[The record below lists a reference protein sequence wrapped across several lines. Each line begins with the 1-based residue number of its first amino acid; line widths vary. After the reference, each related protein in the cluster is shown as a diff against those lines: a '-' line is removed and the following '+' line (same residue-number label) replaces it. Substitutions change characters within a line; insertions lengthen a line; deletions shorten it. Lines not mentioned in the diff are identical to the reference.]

1 MELLIGA
8 LFLSIWQYI
17 LFDKQSVGISAILFA
32 IPVLYI
38 TIRLLKGKIE
48 NKKSLL
54 ISIPIILLSIT
65 YFIFDNTV
73 FRGINTI
80 VIPLL
85 YIIMIITATSNIQ
98 AKSMIR
104 MAIIYIIQPINYIG
118 EVIKKIVHLV
128 RPKDNKE
135 ETKGEKHNII
145 KAVFFTIVI
154 ALIVIALLS
163 SADSEFSSLFS
174 NLLIDLHF
182 FSIPALV
189 IKIFSIIIPFFYI
202 AGFFMNMLNID
213 EVLEETE
220 NKEIKMKD
228 GFTIYMMITALN
240 VIYLIFCYIQIKSL
254 LTIENIKYSSYAR
267 QGFFQL
273 MIVSLINIVMI
284 LKATDKNLKE
294 NEKQKKYKKV
304 ICIIMLIF
312 TLLII
317 ISSLAR
323 MTLYQQNYG
332 QTRLRILVDFTL
344 ITEIILLV
352 PTALYIL
359 KENIDLVKTY
369 FIIIVTIYSVVNF
382 SNIDYII
389 AKSNVDRYIETGKI
403 DDDYLK
409 RIDNTDIIEQ
419 LLRLQETKFEYTNND
434 IYENSSKNQLTNLNN
449 YLGKKRDEL
458 DEKHTLPEF
467 NLSRCLTKQIMKSF
481 RYNY

>member
-17 LFDKQSVGISAILFA
+17 LFNKQSVGISAILFA

-65 YFIFDNTV
+65 YFIFDNAV
-73 FRGINTI
+73 FRGINTV
-80 VIPLL
+80 VIPVL
-85 YIIMIITATSNIQ
+85 YIIMVVTATSNIQ
-98 AKSMIR
+98 TKSIFKMI
-104 MAIIYIIQPINYIG
+104 IIYIIQPINYIG
-118 EVIKKIVHLV
+118 EVIKKIIHLV
-128 RPKDNKE
+128 RPNENKE

-182 FSIPALV
+182 LSIPALV
-189 IKIFSIIIPFFYI
+189 IKFFSIIIPFFYI

-213 EVLEETE
+213 EVLEEKE
-220 NKEIKMKD
+220 NKKVKMKD

-240 VIYLIFCYIQIKSL
+240 IIYLIFCYTQIKSL
-254 LTIENIKYSSYAR
+254 FTIENIKYSSYAR

-294 NEKQKKYKKV
+294 TEKQKKYKKI
-304 ICIIMLIF
+304 ICIIMLVF

-332 QTRLRILVDFTL
+332 ETRLRILVDFTL
-344 ITEIILLV
+344 ITEIILLI
-352 PTALYIL
+352 PTAIYIL

-369 FIIIVTIYSVVNF
+369 FIIIVTMYCVVNF

-389 AKSNVDRYIETGKI
+389 AKNNVDRYIKTGKI
-403 DDDYLK
+403 DDNYLK
-409 RIDNTDIIEQ
+409 RLDNTDIIEQ

-434 IYENSSKNQLTNLNN
+434 VYENSSKNKLTNLNN

-458 DEKHTLPEF
+458 NEKHTLPEF
-467 NLSRCLTKQIMKSF
+467 NLSKCLGRQIMKSF

>member
-17 LFDKQSVGISAILFA
+17 LFNKQSVGISAILFA
-32 IPVLYI
+32 IPLLYI

-65 YFIFDNTV
+65 YFIFDNAV
-73 FRGINTI
+73 FRGINTV
-80 VIPLL
+80 VIPVL
-85 YIIMIITATSNIQ
+85 YIIMVVTATSNIQ
-98 AKSMIR
+98 TKSIFKMI
-104 MAIIYIIQPINYIG
+104 IIYIIQPINYIG
-118 EVIKKIVHLV
+118 EVIKKIIHLV

-182 FSIPALV
+182 LSIPALV
-189 IKIFSIIIPFFYI
+189 IKFFSIIIPFFYI

-213 EVLEETE
+213 EVLEEKE
-220 NKEIKMKD
+220 NKKVKMKD

-240 VIYLIFCYIQIKSL
+240 IIYLIFCYTQIKSL
-254 LTIENIKYSSYAR
+254 FTIENIKYSSYAR

-294 NEKQKKYKKV
+294 TEKQKKYKKI
-304 ICIIMLIF
+304 ICIIMLVF

-332 QTRLRILVDFTL
+332 ETRLRILVDFTL
-344 ITEIILLV
+344 ITEIILLI
-352 PTALYIL
+352 PTAIYIL

-369 FIIIVTIYSVVNF
+369 FIIIVTMYCVVNF

-389 AKSNVDRYIETGKI
+389 AKNNVDRYIKTGKI
-403 DDDYLK
+403 DDNYLK
-409 RIDNTDIIEQ
+409 RLDNTDIIEQ

-434 IYENSSKNQLTNLNN
+434 VYENSSKNQLTNLNN

-458 DEKHTLPEF
+458 EENHTLPEF
-467 NLSRCLTKQIMKSF
+467 NLSRCLARQRMKSF

>member
-17 LFDKQSVGISAILFA
+17 LFNKQSVGISAILFA

-38 TIRLLKGKIE
+38 TIKLLKGKIE

-104 MAIIYIIQPINYIG
+104 MVIIYIIQPINYIG
-118 EVIKKIVHLV
+118 EVIKKIVYLV
-128 RPKDNKE
+128 RPKDNKK

-369 FIIIVTIYSVVNF
+369 FIIIITMYCVVNF

>member
-17 LFDKQSVGISAILFA
+17 LFNKQSVGISAILFA

-80 VIPLL
+80 IIPLL

-98 AKSMIR
+98 AKSMIK
-104 MAIIYIIQPINYIG
+104 MVIIYIIQPINYIG
-118 EVIKKIVHLV
+118 EVIKKIIHLV
-128 RPKDNKE
+128 RSKDNKE

-213 EVLEETE
+213 DVLEETE
-220 NKEIKMKD
+220 NKEVKTKD

-240 VIYLIFCYIQIKSL
+240 IIYLIFCYTQIKSL
-254 LTIENIKYSSYAR
+254 FTIENIKYSSYAR

-294 NEKQKKYKKV
+294 TEKQKKYKKI
-304 ICIIMLIF
+304 ICIIMLVF

-323 MTLYQQNYG
+323 MTIYQQNYG

-352 PTALYIL
+352 PTALYIT

-369 FIIIVTIYSVVNF
+369 FVIIVTMYCVVNF

-409 RIDNTDIIEQ
+409 RLDNTDIIEQ

-434 IYENSSKNQLTNLNN
+434 VYENSSKNQLTNLNN

-467 NLSRCLTKQIMKSF
+467 NLSKCLGRQIMKSF

>member
-17 LFDKQSVGISAILFA
+17 LFNKQSVGISAILFA

-38 TIRLLKGKIE
+38 TIRLLRGKIE

-80 VIPLL
+80 IITLL

-98 AKSMIR
+98 AKSMIK
-104 MAIIYIIQPINYIG
+104 MVIIYIIQPINYIG
-118 EVIKKIVHLV
+118 EVIKKIIHLV

-163 SADSEFSSLFS
+163 SADSEFSNLFS
-174 NLLIDLHF
+174 GVLIDLHF

-189 IKIFSIIIPFFYI
+189 IKFFSIIIPFFYI

-213 EVLEETE
+213 DVLEETE
-220 NKEIKMKD
+220 NKEVKTKD

-240 VIYLIFCYIQIKSL
+240 IIYLIFCYTQIKSL
-254 LTIENIKYSSYAR
+254 FTIENIKYSSYAR

-294 NEKQKKYKKV
+294 TEKQKKYKKL
-304 ICIIMLIF
+304 ICIIMLVF

-344 ITEIILLV
+344 ITEIILLI
-352 PTALYIL
+352 PTALYIT

-369 FIIIVTIYSVVNF
+369 FVIIVTMYCVVNF

-389 AKSNVDRYIETGKI
+389 AKCNVDRYIETGKI
-403 DDDYLK
+403 DDGYLK
-409 RIDNTDIIEQ
+409 RLDNTDIIEQ

-434 IYENSSKNQLTNLNN
+434 VYEDNSKNKLTNLNN
-449 YLGKKRDEL
+449 YLGQKRDEL

-467 NLSRCLTKQIMKSF
+467 NLSKCLGRQIMKSF

>member
-17 LFDKQSVGISAILFA
+17 LFNKQSVGISAILFA
-32 IPVLYI
+32 IPLLYI
-38 TIRLLKGKIE
+38 TIKLLKGKIE

-80 VIPLL
+80 IIPLL

-98 AKSMIR
+98 AKSMIK
-104 MAIIYIIQPINYIG
+104 MVIIYIIQPINYIG
-118 EVIKKIVHLV
+118 EVIKKIIHLV
-128 RPKDNKE
+128 RSKDNKE

-182 FSIPALV
+182 FSIPTLV
-189 IKIFSIIIPFFYI
+189 IKFFSIIIPFFYI

-213 EVLEETE
+213 DVLEETE
-220 NKEIKMKD
+220 NKEVKTKD

-240 VIYLIFCYIQIKSL
+240 VIYLIFCYTQIKSL
-254 LTIENIKYSSYAR
+254 FTIENIKYSSYAR

-294 NEKQKKYKKV
+294 TEKQKKYKKI
-304 ICIIMLIF
+304 ICIVMLVF

-323 MTLYQQNYG
+323 MTIYQQNYG

-344 ITEIILLV
+344 ITEIILLI
-352 PTALYIL
+352 PIALYII

-369 FIIIVTIYSVVNF
+369 FVIIVTMYCVVNF

>member
-17 LFDKQSVGISAILFA
+17 LFNKQSVGISAILFA
-32 IPVLYI
+32 IPLLYI

-65 YFIFDNTV
+65 YFIFDNAV
-73 FRGINTI
+73 FRGINTV
-80 VIPLL
+80 VIPVL
-85 YIIMIITATSNIQ
+85 YIIMVVTATSNIQ
-98 AKSMIR
+98 TKSIFKMI
-104 MAIIYIIQPINYIG
+104 IIYIIQPINYIG
-118 EVIKKIVHLV
+118 EVIKKIIHLV
-128 RPKDNKE
+128 RPNENKE

-182 FSIPALV
+182 LSIPALV
-189 IKIFSIIIPFFYI
+189 IKFFSIIIPFFYI

-213 EVLEETE
+213 EVLEEKE
-220 NKEIKMKD
+220 NKKVKMKD

-240 VIYLIFCYIQIKSL
+240 IIYLIFCYTQIKSL
-254 LTIENIKYSSYAR
+254 FTIENIKYSSYAR

-294 NEKQKKYKKV
+294 TEKQKKYKKI
-304 ICIIMLIF
+304 ICIIMLVF

-344 ITEIILLV
+344 ITEIILLI
-352 PTALYIL
+352 PTALYIT

-369 FIIIVTIYSVVNF
+369 FVIIVTMYCVINF

-409 RIDNTDIIEQ
+409 RLDNTDIIEQ

-434 IYENSSKNQLTNLNN
+434 VYENSSKNQLTNLNN

-458 DEKHTLPEF
+458 EENHTLPEF
-467 NLSRCLTKQIMKSF
+467 NLSRCLARQRMKSF